1 MSVRITCSACA
12 GGTLVRIEGR
22 LAADGVGELERAMAD
37 LTEPRLELSALLSA
51 DEAGLAALRVLQ
63 ARGVPLHGAS
73 PYMALLMDSEG
84 PPGGRRRAKG
94 RQGRGFRPQ
103 EGTR

>member
-12 GGTLVRIEGR
+12 EGTLVRIEGR

-37 LTEPRLELSALLSA
+37 LTEPRVELSALLSA
-51 DEAGLAALRVLQ
+51 DEVGLAALRALQ
-63 ARGVPLHGAS
+63 ARGVPVQGAS
-73 PYMALLMDSEG
+73 PYIALLMDPAG

-94 RQGRGFRPQ
+94 REGRGFGPR